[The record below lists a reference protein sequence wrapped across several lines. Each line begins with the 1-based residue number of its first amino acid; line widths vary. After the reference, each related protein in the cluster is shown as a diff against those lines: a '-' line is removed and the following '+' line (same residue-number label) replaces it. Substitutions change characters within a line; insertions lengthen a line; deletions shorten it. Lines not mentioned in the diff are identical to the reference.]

1 MTMTRLFVLPLLFVF
16 SVLYSAN
23 AQRWA
28 VHLNVNEYYPLYAPE
43 KGYYPIRWYSSD
55 EGRGVLL
62 GGFGGGVSW
71 SAPLKGAWRLKAQA
85 NLLRSRYYDE
95 PVLFVD
101 EQGQSLGAG
110 IGITTNL
117 NATAF
122 CIPAFQIARHWQIGA
137 GLGLQS
143 ALLSKSD
150 YGEAII
156 QGEKKNLKFKNKSIQ
171 PAVITLPVEL
181 ACIFGRFSLSCRL
194 EVALTKVSRLSYAS
208 DERFVNSVFELG
220 YRFGAAD
227 ETTSP
232 VLNR

>member
-1 MTMTRLFVLPLLFVF
+1 MD
-16 SVLYSAN
+16 
-23 AQRWA
+23 AQRWSI
-28 VHLNVNEYYPLYAPE
+28 HLNVNEYYPLYAPE
-43 KGYYPIRWYSSD
+43 KGYYPILWYSSD

-71 SAPLKGAWRLKAQA
+71 SKSMTDHWRLKAQA

-117 NATAF
+117 NVTAF
-122 CIPAFQIARHWQIGA
+122 CIPTYQFARRWQIGV

-143 ALLSKSD
+143 TLLSKSD
-150 YGEAII
+150 YGKFIV
-156 QGEKKNLKFKNKSIQ
+156 QGEKKNLKFNNKSVQ
-171 PAVITLPVEL
+171 PAVLTLPVEL
-181 ACIFGRFSLSCRL
+181 TRTFGRFSLSCRL

-208 DERFVNSVFELG
+208 DERFVNGVLELG
-220 YRFGAAD
+220 YRFGKGD
-227 ETTSP
+227 QTITP
-232 VLNR
+232 VFNR